1 MLGVVGMWLNKEAF
15 NSMPFRF
22 GFGLKSQTMGEEL
35 GAVPQQDISEAASK
49 IDKQG
54 QTCVDKK

>member
-1 MLGVVGMWLNKEAF
+1 MKNSENKSLIGGGEVVF
-15 NSMPFRF
+15 FRF

-49 IDKQG
+49 IDKQR

>member
-1 MLGVVGMWLNKEAF
+1 MF
-15 NSMPFRF
+15 FRF